1 MSKNILLFPGGFKP
15 VHDGHLSILESHIS
29 NIDNVHIDEVRI
41 YISPKDRD
49 CITADT
55 SLWFFNNIK
64 DTLSNLYNVNII
76 TEISNIPSPVGK
88 CYNDVS
94 TSLTLDKFC
103 MVSSNK
109 DSDIIRKEDFIKTY
123 HVGGRKYDSSKG
135 EQTIYINADIEPVY
149 YNGRI
154 DSYNGLYVSSTIV
167 RQDLRNRD
175 FKMFTTAYKHML
187 DSNILPINI
196 LEEYYNILIK
206 LIQFII
212 IFVKDK

>member
-29 NIDNVHIDEVRI
+29 NIDNVHIDEARV

-55 SLWFFNNIK
+55 SLWFFNEIK
-64 DTLSNLYNVNII
+64 DNLSDFYNVDII
-76 TEISNIPSPVGK
+76 TAISDIPSPVGK

-94 TSLTLDKFC
+94 TCLTLDKFC

-109 DSDIIRKEDFIKTY
+109 DTDIIRKGDFVNTY

-135 EQTIYINADIEPVY
+135 EQTVYINADIEPVHY
-149 YNGRI
+149 ENRI
-154 DSYNGLYVSSTIV
+154 DEFNGLSVSSTIV
-167 RQDLRNRD
+167 RQDIRNRN
-175 FKMFTTAYKHML
+175 FEMFMTAYKRML
-187 DSNILPINI
+187 SSNILSINI
-196 LEEYYNILIK
+196 LEDYYNKLIK
-206 LIQFII
+206 LISFIV
-212 IFVKDK
+212 FFA